1 MADSPHHWP
10 VDAHVHFH
18 RPERV
23 AATLDAAA
31 VNFRAVVGRGRN
43 DILGGLLLAQSATER
58 VFEGLRERKTIGSWE
73 LTMSASEPETLVAR
87 RDGMCLVVVCGRQVR
102 AADGL
107 EVLALGTCEEFD
119 DGLALAQIVSAVR
132 RSGAITVLPWGFGKW
147 LGNRGRR
154 VAAIMDDSG
163 AQALYLGDNG
173 ARLQWLGRPARIRT
187 MERLGFRVLP
197 GTDPFPFGDDHR
209 RVGGFGCL
217 SGAEFDAGAP
227 WRRLRAW
234 LLEQTASPPPYGQA
248 CGPMRFV
255 INQGG
260 IHLYRAA
267 ASRRPPA

>member
-1 MADSPHHWP
+1 MADSAQHWP

-18 RPERV
+18 RPERA

-31 VNFRAVVGRGRN
+31 VNFQAVAGRGRD
-43 DILGGLLLAQSATER
+43 DILGGLLLAQSASER
-58 VFEGLRERKTIGSWE
+58 VFESLRERRTIGAWE
-73 LTMSASEPETLVAR
+73 LATCASEPETLVAR
-87 RDGMCLVVVCGRQVR
+87 RDGACLFVVCGRQVR
-102 AADGL
+102 SADGV
-107 EVLALGTCEEFD
+107 EVLALGTCDEFD
-119 DGLALAQIVSAVR
+119 DGRALAQIVGAVR

-173 ARLQWLGRPARIRT
+173 ARLQWQGRPARIRT

-209 RVGGFGCL
+209 RVGGFGFM
-217 SGAEFDAGAP
+217 SGADFDPNAP

-234 LLEQTASPPPYGQA
+234 LLEQTVSPVPYGRA
-248 CGPMRFV
+248 SSPMRFV
-255 INQGG
+255 VNQGG

-267 ASRRPPA
+267 ASRRRSP